1 MNRKVFDLKAL
12 DVDKP
17 KGFVKIA
24 FAQMETVDRDNDV
37 FDANAFTKSIS
48 ERGPNGSNEIWHLAD
63 HEKKLKASLGK
74 FSNVYIEGKYLV
86 GENTYRKDMW
96 LWREVAWPLYEKG
109 DITQH
114 SIGFSIVNETKSGN
128 HNVIKEAAVFEG
140 SCVLW
145 GAQPDTPTMDV
156 VKSFMEDKS
165 VSATD
170 YMAYVLKNLQAGK
183 YSGENE
189 SLLVLELKEMSALF
203 LPKEISQEPEKPQE
217 TALDLNKLKT
227 EIQLLTLKH
236 FYNGNQRF

>member
-17 KGFVKIA
+17 KGFVKLA
-24 FAQMETVDRDNDV
+24 FAQMETIDRDNDV
-37 FDANAFTKSIS
+37 FDKNAFTKSIS
-48 ERGPNGSNEIWHLAD
+48 ERGPKGSNEIWHLAD

-74 FSNVYIEGKYLV
+74 FTNVYTEGKYLI

-114 SIGFSIVNETKSGN
+114 SIGFSILNETKSGD

-145 GAQPDTPTMDV
+145 GAQPDTPTMEV
-156 VKSFMEDKS
+156 VKTFMQDK
-165 VSATD
+165 APCAAD
-170 YMAYVLKNLQAGK
+170 YMAYVVKNLQDGK

-203 LPKEISQEPEKPQE
+203 LPKEISQEQDKPNE
-217 TALDLNKLKT
+217 SSLDLQKLKT
-227 EIQLLTLKH
+227 AIELITIKTFL
-236 FYNGNQRF
+236 